1 MAPLVSIITV
11 NFRKAGITCDFLD
24 SLKQA
29 TYPNYELL
37 LVDNG
42 IIEDEQARFAAHHS
56 QVKLVKST
64 ENLGFA
70 GGNNLAIRQA
80 RGKYLLLIN
89 NDTLVPPEFLEPMV
103 AVMEADEQVGLVSP
117 KIYYHDQ
124 PNMLQYAGQ
133 GYIEMRTGRG
143 RDTAKHTIDEGQFA
157 AQVEAAFAHGAC
169 MLIRAEVLEEIGLL
183 REDYFMYYEELDFSV
198 RARQAGWKIM
208 YTPDAYIHHRESS
221 SMGKFSPLKTYY
233 MFRNRWLFVRRFGS
247 WLDRLAFALYF
258 LIIGIP
264 VNLLRFALKREWLHV
279 EAIWNGLVWNLRYWN
294 KKAKTPQLKHI
305 DAV

>member
-1 MAPLVSIITV
+1 MAPLVSIIAV

-24 SLKQA
+24 SLNVA

-42 IIEDEQARFAAHHS
+42 MLTDEQARFEAHHP
-56 QVKLVKST
+56 QVRVIKST

-80 RGKYLLLIN
+80 QGKYLLLIN
-89 NDTLVPPEFLEPMV
+89 NDTIVPPSFLEPMV
-103 AVMEADEQVGLVSP
+103 AVMEADEKVGLVSP

-124 PNMLQYAGQ
+124 PNMLQYAGR

-143 RDTAKHTIDEGQFA
+143 RDTAKHSDDQGQFDE
-157 AQVEAAFAHGAC
+157 QQEAAFAHGAC
-169 MLIRAEVLEEIGLL
+169 MLIRTQLLEEVGLL

-198 RARQAGWKIM
+198 RARQAGWKIV

-221 SMGKFSPLKTYY
+221 SMGKFSPMKTYY

-247 WLDRLAFALYF
+247 WLDRVLFAAYF

-264 VNLLRFALKREWLHV
+264 VNLLRFALKREWPHV
-279 EAIWNGLVWNLRYWN
+279 KAIWEGLGWNLKYWR
-294 KKAKTPQLKHI
+294 KPADTPAL
-305 DAV
+305 